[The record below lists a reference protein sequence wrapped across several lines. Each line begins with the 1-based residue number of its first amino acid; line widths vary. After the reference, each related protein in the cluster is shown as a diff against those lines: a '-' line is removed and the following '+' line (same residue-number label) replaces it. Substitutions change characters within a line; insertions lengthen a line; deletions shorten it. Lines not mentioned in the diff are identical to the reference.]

1 MENYNSDF
9 PSMNN
14 IYNSTKWEQ
23 IKNKEIEINKSL
35 PLQYLNPSNNDGYSD
50 IDSSFYSLTGNK
62 IDAKKIKHGNMQKF
76 LKKNV
81 TQNTNIDNYIIDNS
95 VTTNLYNNKSELE
108 QFFQPVKDL
117 NLVNGTV
124 YNDDKI
130 KNRTID
136 NLTNIQN
143 NTFPI
148 QQIKVGPG
156 LNNGYNGK
164 SNSGFHDFNTNI
176 YSRPKNID
184 ELRGKTNQK
193 NRTFNNDY
201 KAPKKNISKRG
212 NVVSLSKNR
221 PETVFKQTKDNYFKT
236 TGAVLKN
243 SKRPLQ
249 NIKATNKQDSH
260 IEYKGNIKYAKP
272 GLGENDTYGKENVL
286 VYDNERQTTE
296 DKTSITNVNSIVKA
310 IISPITDVIKF
321 STKEYTIKSAR
332 ESGGNIKGV
341 VEKMTTYDPVN
352 HIAKTTVKETTIH
365 DSQNTNLTGAKETY
379 SANQDIAKTTVK
391 ETTIHD
397 AENTNLTGAKETYSA
412 SQDIAKTTVKETTV
426 HDNNYSVVTGAK
438 ETYVEYD
445 DKMKTTV
452 KETTPKIDSVRNIG
466 QVKYKTYVYD
476 PDIVAKTTVKETTIS
491 GKSEYGFLGGLL
503 NRLVG
508 GYANKV
514 INLNN
519 TNKQFTSQYSS
530 YGNVSSVNDHR
541 QSNRKSYYDMEIDD
555 TREKILIAAGHTPNP
570 GNMNINIDPDDINMK
585 VDKKANHAD
594 DYGNIS
600 KIYNEPIPIENVKKS
615 VTKEN
620 IQENAFK
627 ERLDNSIMSSL
638 KTNELNIPINP
649 I

>member
-50 IDSSFYSLTGNK
+50 IDNSFYSLSGNK

-260 IEYKGNIKYAKP
+260 IEYKGNFKYVKP
-272 GLGENDTYGKENVL
+272 GLGVNDTYGKENVL

-310 IISPITDVIKF
+310 IISPITDIIKF

-379 SANQDIAKTTVK
+379 SANQDI
-391 ETTIHD
+391 
-397 AENTNLTGAKETYSA
+397 
-412 SQDIAKTTVKETTV
+412 
-426 HDNNYSVVTGAK
+426 
-438 ETYVEYD
+438 
-445 DKMKTTV
+445 
-452 KETTPKIDSVRNIG
+452 
-466 QVKYKTYVYD
+466 
-476 PDIVAKTTVKETTIS
+476 AKTTVKETTIS

-585 VDKKANHAD
+585 VDKKANHTD

-620 IQENAFK
+620 IQDNAFK